1 MCAFFSYVLFY
12 LYARV
17 LFVCMFV
24 WWLRRA
30 IFCVFVSW
38 CPRRVLLW
46 LSVCVVYLCALFV
59 YFVLFMCVRVLFVYV
74 VLNQYVFVRVF
85 VCVFFQRA
93 CSLTFEAVTR
103 YGQTIWSANHSLYVI
118 CVQVFIVCV
127 GIVCVCIMCVYVFI
141 GMHVCVSMH
150 FCVCIFVCVHVCI
163 DVL

>member
-1 MCAFFSYVLFY
+1 MCSCRGAQDVAVCVCGVPVCTVCVFCFVYVCT
-12 LYARV
+12 R
-17 LFVCMFV
+17 FVC
-24 WWLRRA
+24 LRGTESIR
-30 IFCVFVSW
+30 FCT
-38 CPRRVLLW
+38 
-46 LSVCVVYLCALFV
+46 
-59 YFVLFMCVRVLFVYV
+59 CVRV
-74 VLNQYVFVRVF
+74 
-85 VCVFFQRA
+85 CFFF
-93 CSLTFEAVTR
+93 SVLTFEAVTR